1 MVLMHKVYDML
12 HLMRQ
17 LQHPLQPVK
26 LPNMG
31 KDSHVVVGIL
41 AYLRLLCLHA

>member
-1 MVLMHKVYDML
+1 MHKLYKML
-12 HLMRQ
+12 QLMQQ
-17 LQHPLQPVK
+17 LQHPLQPVT

-41 AYLRLLCLHA
+41 AYLQLHYLHA